1 MKTLY
6 FEIDINAPVSEVYQ
20 KMLGKGTFEQWTSEF
35 SPTSRY
41 EGNWEKGSKILFLA
55 DEADG
60 RECGMVSR
68 INENKVNE
76 FVSVEHLGL
85 YESGQEIMKGE
96 KVDPF
101 SGALEEY
108 TFAETENGTHL
119 KIRMDAIP
127 EWESYF
133 MESWPRALKKLKQI
147 IEA

>member
-1 MKTLY
+1 MKTLH
-6 FEIDINAPVSEVYQ
+6 FEINISAPVSKVYQ

-41 EGNWEKGSKILFLA
+41 QGNWHKGSKMLFLA

-68 INENKVNE
+68 IKENQPDH
-76 FVSVEHLGL
+76 FVSIEHIGL
-85 YESGQEIMKGE
+85 YEEGKEILTGP
-96 KVDPF
+96 KVDSY

-108 TFAETENGTHL
+108 TFEETENGTHL

-127 EWESYF
+127 
-133 MESWPRALKKLKQI
+133 
-147 IEA
+147 